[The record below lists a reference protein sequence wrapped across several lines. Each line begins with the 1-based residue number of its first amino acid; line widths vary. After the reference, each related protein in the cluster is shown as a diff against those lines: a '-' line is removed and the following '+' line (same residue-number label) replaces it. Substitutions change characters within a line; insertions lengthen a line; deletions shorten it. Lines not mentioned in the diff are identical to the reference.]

1 MAFGPEHSAGVISK
15 KKLFYVRISEDVKR
29 FYVTEPETMDE
40 ETPNLPG
47 LVEDEINE
55 FEQQVSDYMNGKISE
70 VKFQKIR
77 LQLGVYAQRQEGVQM
92 QRIKIPYGKLSSAQ
106 LRKLADVS
114 DKYASGFFHLTTRQD
129 AQLYYLDLETV
140 PDMMRDLASAGI
152 TTREACGNTVR
163 NVTASPIT
171 GASPTE
177 TFDVT
182 PYAEAFKQFMLRNPI
197 CQNMG
202 RKFKVCFESNPDIDN
217 AGVRIHDLGF
227 RARVRGEDGKRGFQV
242 YVGGGLGA
250 SPSLGHLWTEFMP
263 VEEMIPFSASVIRV
277 FDRYGERKV
286 RMKARMKFLVRKLGL
301 EKFREVVE
309 EERASLEVDPSW
321 NDYLGTIDRDHEVPE
336 RDGVELPEA
345 PDWVLEDQDFSQW
358 KQKNVSPAGVEG
370 YSIVNVRVL
379 LGDVPSDTARALA
392 DIIDTCADGS
402 IRITIQQ
409 NFVIRWVPDQAL
421 ASLYAALRDA
431 GVSAPGADTFE
442 DVTACPGAD
451 TCRLGITSA
460 KGLATK
466 LTGMMDNGLGK
477 YRETLGNLR
486 IKISGCPNACA
497 QHVSANIGFQGASI
511 TKEGRS
517 VPAEMLFLGG
527 GLYGDD
533 TRLAMPVTKIPTRNA
548 PKVVQRLLEIYER
561 EKEDGEHF
569 DLTMKRLGAK
579 YIKEAVSEFNEI
591 PSYEDDPDFYTDW
604 GHEEKKFAVQ
614 KGVRGE
620 CAGVTVEEKVPVFGD
635 AERRLEQAQAL
646 FLHGDYESCINEL
659 YLACSDS
666 AHVPLYTKLID
677 PFTPEQTIW
686 EFENLIVRTGETDD
700 RWLNVSRKLGEY
712 RDGEASASKAI
723 EFLEVA
729 KSFHSDCEK
738 VQEQLTA

>member
-1 MAFGPEHSAGVISK
+1 
-15 KKLFYVRISEDVKR
+15 
-29 FYVTEPETMDE
+29 MDE
-40 ETPNLPG
+40 ETQTLPK
-47 LVEDEINE
+47 LVQDEIDE
-55 FEQQVSDYMNGKISE
+55 FERQVSDYRNGKISE

-114 DKYASGFFHLTTRQD
+114 DRYASGFFHLTTRQD
-129 AQLYYLDLETV
+129 AQLYYLSLENV

-182 PYAEAFKQFMLRNPI
+182 HYAEAFKQFMLRNPI

-202 RKFKVCFESNPDIDN
+202 RKFKVCFESNPDVDN
-217 AGVRIHDLGF
+217 AGIRIHDLGF
-227 RARVRGEDGKRGFQV
+227 RARLSEDGKRGFQV

-250 SPSLGHLWTEFMP
+250 SPSLGHLWTDFMP

-286 RMKARMKFLVRKLGL
+286 RMKARMKFLVRKLGF
-301 EKFREVVE
+301 EKFREVVDK
-309 EERASLEVDPSW
+309 ERASLEDDPSW
-321 NDYLGTIDRDHEVPE
+321 NNDYLGTISRDHEIPE
-336 RDGVELPEA
+336 LNGHNFPETPKWVEDD
-345 PDWVLEDQDFSQW
+345 PDFDRWR
-358 KQKNVSPAGVEG
+358 QKNVSPAGVEG

-379 LGDVPSDTARALA
+379 LGDVPSDTARVLA
-392 DIIDTCADGS
+392 DIIDTYADGS

-409 NFVIRWVPDQAL
+409 NFVIRWVPDQAIP
-421 ASLYAALRDA
+421 SFYAALKDA

-466 LTGMMDNGLGK
+466 LTSMMDNGLGK
-477 YRETLGNLR
+477 YKETLGSLR

-497 QHVSANIGFQGASI
+497 QHVSASIGFQGASI
-511 TKEGRS
+511 TKDGRS

-533 TRLAMPVTKIPTRNA
+533 TRLAMPVTKVPTRNA

-561 EKEDGEHF
+561 EKENGEHF

-591 PSYEDDPDFYTDW
+591 PSYEKDPDFYTDW
-604 GHEEKKFAVQ
+604 GHEEKEFAVQ
-614 KGVRGE
+614 QGVRGE
-620 CAGVTVEEKVPVFGD
+620 CAGVTVEEKVPVFSD

-659 YLACSDS
+659 YLACADS
-666 AHVPLYTKLID
+666 AHVPLYTKLVD

-686 EFENLIVRTGETDD
+686 EFENLVVRTGDTDEKWFD
-700 RWLNVSRKLGEY
+700 ISCRLKQY
-712 RDGEASASKAI
+712 RDGEASATKAI

-738 VQEQLTA
+738 IQEQLVAQA

>member
-1 MAFGPEHSAGVISK
+1 
-15 KKLFYVRISEDVKR
+15 
-29 FYVTEPETMDE
+29 MDE
-40 ETPNLPG
+40 ETPTLPK
-47 LVEDEINE
+47 LVADEIDE
-55 FEQQVSDYMNGKISE
+55 FQRQVSDYMNGKISE

-129 AQLYYLDLETV
+129 AQLYYLKLETV
-140 PDMMRDLASAGI
+140 PDMMRDLAGAGI

-202 RKFKVCFESNPDIDN
+202 RKFKVCFESNPDVDN

-227 RARVRGEDGKRGFQV
+227 RARVREEDGKRGFQV

-286 RMKARMKFLVRKLGL
+286 RMKARMKFLVRKLGF

-309 EERASLEVDPSW
+309 REMASLETDPSW
-321 NDYLGTIDRDHEVPE
+321 NDYLGAIDGEHETP
-336 RDGVELPEA
+336 RPNGHDLPNAPGWVEDD
-345 PDWVLEDQDFSQW
+345 PDFTQW
-358 KQKNVSPAGVEG
+358 RQKNVSPAGVAG
-370 YSIVNVRVL
+370 YSIINVRVL

-392 DIIDTCADGS
+392 DMIDTCADGS
-402 IRITIQQ
+402 IRITVQQ
-409 NFVIRWVPDQAL
+409 NFVIRWVPDQAVP
-421 ASLYAALRDA
+421 SLYAGLKQV
-431 GVSAPGADTFE
+431 GLSGPGADTLE
-442 DVTACPGAD
+442 DITACPGAD

-466 LTGMMDNGLGK
+466 LTAMMDNGLGK
-477 YRETLGNLR
+477 YKETLGDLR

-497 QHVSANIGFQGASI
+497 QHVSASIGFQGASI
-511 TKEGRS
+511 TREGRS

-527 GLYGDD
+527 GFYGDD
-533 TRLAMPVTKIPTRNA
+533 TRLAMPVAKIPTRNA
-548 PKVVQRLLEIYER
+548 PKVFQRLLEIYER

-569 DLTMKRLGAK
+569 DLTMKRLGSK

-591 PSYEDDPDFYTDW
+591 PKYEDDPDFYTDW

-614 KGVRGE
+614 QGVRGE
-620 CAGVTVEEKVPVFGD
+620 CAGVTVEEKVPVFSD

-646 FLHGDYESCINEL
+646 FLHGDYEACINEL
-659 YLACSDS
+659 YLACSES
-666 AHVPLYTKLID
+666 AHVPLYTKLVD

-686 EFENLIVRTGETDD
+686 EFENLIVRTGETDE
-700 RWLNVSRKLGEY
+700 RWLDVSRRFGEY
-712 RDGEASASKAI
+712 RNGEASASKAI

-729 KSFHSDCEK
+729 KSFYSDCER
-738 VQEQLTA
+738 VQEQLIA